1 MFIAHRGLYD
11 DNIKENTI
19 EAFDNAFN
27 NGYQGIEFD
36 IRLTKDKIPVV
47 LNDSFLSRVF
57 GIKGLLKDFTYQEL
71 LDKRNIHIPKLV
83 DVINRYQNKV
93 MIIELKEKIDITK
106 YLENPKND
114 YYISSFNYDYVS
126 YLKKSNNY
134 KLGVINYVLNS
145 AVDYSKLNFIM
156 ILDTI
161 YNQKLFKFKELEIV
175 IYGVVGK
182 INDYN
187 KELKYI
193 V

>member
-36 IRLTKDKIPVV
+36 VRLTKDNIPVV
-47 LNDSFLSRVF
+47 LHDSFLSRVF
-57 GIKGLLKDFTYQEL
+57 GIKGLLKNYTYQEL
-71 LDKRNIHIPKLV
+71 RNKNIDIPKLE

-106 YLENPKND
+106 YLENPKNN

-126 YLKKSNNY
+126 YLKKSTNY

-145 AVDYSKLNFIM
+145 GVDYSKLDFIM
-156 ILDTI
+156 ILDSI
-161 YNQKLFKFKELEIV
+161 YNQKLFKFKELEII
-175 IYGVVGK
+175 IYGVVGN
-182 INDYN
+182 INNYN

-193 V
+193 I